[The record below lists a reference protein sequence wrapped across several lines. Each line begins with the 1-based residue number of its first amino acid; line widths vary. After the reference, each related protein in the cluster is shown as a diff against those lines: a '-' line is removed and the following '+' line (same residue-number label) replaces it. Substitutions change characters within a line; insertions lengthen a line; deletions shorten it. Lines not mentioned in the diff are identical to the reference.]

1 VPPVDDRDR
10 IRVVVADDHDGVRQL
25 LRIRFDLDRRVTI
38 VAEATDGVEAID
50 AVLAE
55 APDAI
60 IVDLDMPIVGGM
72 EVIPRLRELQ
82 PDLKIVVLSGAFALE
97 DVTCSLTRGADAFL
111 SKRDELAFTIPTI
124 VDLVWGDASLEG
136 RAGA

>member
-1 VPPVDDRDR
+1 MTLADDC
-10 IRVVVADDHDGVRQL
+10 IRVVVADDHEGVRQL
-25 LRIRFDLDRRVTI
+25 LRIRFDLDRRLRI
-38 VAEATDGVEAID
+38 VAEATDGLEAID
-50 AVLAE
+50 AVIAE

-60 IVDLDMPIVGGM
+60 VVDLDMPIVGGM

-82 PDLKIVVLSGAFALE
+82 PDLKIVVLSGAFAME
-97 DVTCSLTRGADAFL
+97 DVTRSLTEGADAFL

-124 VDLVWGDASLEG
+124 VDLVWGDGAVER